1 MAQPNGSPP
10 FARRTE
16 KVSESLARQIVSD
29 LARDGVVTGTR
40 LPAEATMLSEYRVS
54 RGSLREALRI
64 LEVQGLI
71 SIKPGPGGGPVVAQ
85 LTSRDFGRMST
96 MYFEMSGATFGEL
109 VEARLVMEPVI
120 ARLAAE
126 RRSAEA
132 VEQLNAV
139 LLEANQAALDDD
151 PSYMHASMR
160 FHQVV
165 AGLSGNR
172 VLDLVGLS
180 LEDIYTTRV
189 AGIVYPQ
196 SARQKVLHDHGAIT
210 KAIIRGDR
218 TRAERLMREHM
229 VEFKHY
235 VTERYPGLLD
245 EVITWGR
252 PTRG

>member
-1 MAQPNGSPP
+1 MTDPVAARP
-10 FARRTE
+10 FTRRTE

-29 LARDGVVTGTR
+29 LARNGVEPGTH

-71 SIKPGPGGGPVVAQ
+71 SIKPGPGGGPVVAK

-120 ARLAAE
+120 ARLAAA
-126 RRSAEA
+126 RRSPEA
-132 VEQLNAV
+132 AEQLTTV
-139 LLEANQAALDDD
+139 LDEANHATLDDD
-151 PSYMHASMR
+151 PSYMRASMR

-165 AGLSGNR
+165 AGISGNR
-172 VLDLVGLS
+172 VLDLFGLS
-180 LEDIYTTRV
+180 LEDIYTARV
-189 AGIVYPQ
+189 AGIVYPPL
-196 SARQKVLHDHGAIT
+196 AREKVLHDHGSIT
-210 KAIIRGDR
+210 KAILRGDQ
-218 TRAERLMREHM
+218 TKAERLMREHM
-229 VEFKHY
+229 LEFKQY

-245 EVITWGR
+245 EVITWR
-252 PTRG
+252 